1 MNLGENIYRLRT
13 EKGMSQGDLADALE
27 VSRQSVSKWE
37 TGGATP
43 DLDKL
48 VKLSQLFGI
57 SLDELV
63 RGEAPPAEPAQKA
76 EPEPRVI
83 YVERAEPA
91 YPRRKI
97 AGLALFGLALLL
109 VLLCTLLGSIL
120 AGLLFSLPFW
130 ACGVICFVFQKRVGL
145 WCSWAVFFLV
155 DVFLHFATGYA
166 SGSFLAV
173 LRGILQG
180 YLNNRVTLWVSL
192 GLLLLLLLLI
202 LCTIRSFRDKV
213 LEPSQRVTRQ
223 IILMI
228 LGLALLYVLPYGI
241 SFLLQPYAV
250 NGQSIYL
257 VSRVFQV
264 MGILVQWC
272 RAPLFCRLV
281 IDLLALRRWKK
292 AAK

>member
-1 MNLGENIYRLRT
+1 MR
-13 EKGMSQGDLADALE
+13 
-27 VSRQSVSKWE
+27 E

-63 RGEAPPAEPAQKA
+63 KGEAPPAEPAQKA

-91 YPRRKI
+91 YPWRKI
-97 AGLALFGLALLL
+97 AGLALFGLALLV

-173 LRGILQG
+173 LRGILQE

-192 GLLLLLLLLI
+192 GLLLLMVL
-202 LCTIRSFRDKV
+202 SAFRRIY
-213 LEPSQRVTRQ
+213 PSERRNSSTLSASR
-223 IILMI
+223 
-228 LGLALLYVLPYGI
+228 LGSNVSVGFSVVSLTMGNPGLPFGH
-241 SFLLQPYAV
+241 
-250 NGQSIYL
+250 
-257 VSRVFQV
+257 
-264 MGILVQWC
+264 
-272 RAPLFCRLV
+272 
-281 IDLLALRRWKK
+281 
-292 AAK
+292 